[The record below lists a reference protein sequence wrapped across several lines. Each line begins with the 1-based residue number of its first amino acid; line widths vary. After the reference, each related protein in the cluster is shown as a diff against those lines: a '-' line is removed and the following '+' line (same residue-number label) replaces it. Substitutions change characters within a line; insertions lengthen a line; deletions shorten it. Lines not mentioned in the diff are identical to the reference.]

1 MVNLYQLFPQES
13 LVYANRSLEAVPGEK
28 ILRDN
33 KEKRYQQ
40 NRLKEIDYE
49 LESLEKSLVSF
60 LFFVVFFFPL
70 SGNIG
75 VYHSMCLKIKSSF
88 FTLCKILKEIP
99 KEICRQKSQIIILNL
114 GNIFFF
120 SCNTYLSLV

>member
-40 NRLKEIDYE
+40 NRLKEIDYQ

-60 LFFVVFFFPL
+60 LFFVVFFLPP
-70 SGNIG
+70 SGNTG
-75 VYHSMCLKIKSSF
+75 VYHSMSLKIKSSF
-88 FTLCKILKEIP
+88 FTLRKILKEIP